1 MHDEDFFSDHDPAL
15 AFLDWNFATGRLS
28 KPRNTATLLALKF
41 RTAASSFPS

>member
-28 KPRNTATLLALKF
+28 KRSSIGPPELQNTPA
-41 RTAASSFPS
+41 P